1 MRTYTP
7 GTRIGQYEVAGRP
20 LIGGMSIVYFCLDH
34 QGNRPVALKTFQPQL
49 LPNRAARDR
58 FLREGT
64 AWVDLGA
71 HPHIVRCYGVFQP
84 ENSIEVY
91 LVLELV
97 AGEPGRN
104 DASLRSWLM
113 PGHPLPVLQALLFAL
128 QIARGM
134 RYATEKIPGFVH
146 RDLKPENVLVG
157 ADHLSEADVN
167 RLRVT
172 DFGLVAVL
180 QKAEDRAS
188 EAFPTSEISV
198 KRTQL
203 THGVV
208 GTPLYMAPE
217 QWLGEGV
224 CTATDVYA
232 LGCILYEMLVG
243 RHAVAGQTVEAL
255 QRAHCKGNVRA
266 LPHHL
271 PEEVR
276 TLVTRCLALER
287 GERYESWETV
297 EIALSAAYKEIV
309 GYPILAAEP
318 ADALGQAERVA
329 AGGSYNVIGMSYLEI
344 GKAEVAARYLERAVE
359 VGRAEGE
366 RRLEGAALGNLGN
379 AYVAQGDAHRAIECC
394 EQALV
399 IARET
404 GDRRAEGTDLNNL
417 GEAYRSLGDVH
428 RAIGY
433 YEQTLDIAREI
444 GDRKGESASLGNMGS
459 ASASMGDFRR
469 AIAYYEQSLAIDHE
483 IGNRHG
489 EGHALGNLGV
499 AYKNLGNIRRA
510 ITYYEQSLEVKRE
523 IGDRRGEGN
532 TLGNLGEAY
541 RLLGNAHRAIGCQE
555 QALAIHREVGDRRR
569 EGADLGNMGTAY
581 IQLGDVH
588 RAIEC
593 YEQALA
599 IDREVGDIAGIA
611 VESFNM
617 AILYS
622 QVGMA
627 SRALE
632 LAQEAARIY
641 TQIGHAQYAQRAQ
654 QLVAQLKAGR

>member
-1 MRTYTP
+1 MRIHAP

-20 LIGGMSIVYFCLDH
+20 LIGGMSIVYVCIDH
-34 QGNRPVALKTFQPQL
+34 QTGWPVILKTFQPHL
-49 LPNRAARDR
+49 LPDRAVRDR

-64 AWVDLGA
+64 AWVDLEA
-71 HPHIVRCYGVFQP
+71 HPHIVRCYGVVQP
-84 ENSIEVY
+84 EHSLEVY

-97 AGEPGRN
+97 VKEQDRG
-104 DASLRSWLM
+104 DATLRAWLM
-113 PGHPLPVLQALLFAL
+113 PGRPLPVLQALLFAL

-157 ADHLSEADVN
+157 VDRLSQADVN

-172 DFGLVAVL
+172 DFGLAAVL
-180 QKAEDRAS
+180 QGVVNQ
-188 EAFPTSEISV
+188 TSKGFSTLEV
-198 KRTQL
+198 PMERTQL
-203 THGVV
+203 TRGIV

-217 QWLGEGV
+217 QWQGESL
-224 CTATDVYA
+224 CTATDIYGW
-232 LGCILYEMLVG
+232 GCILYEMLVG
-243 RHAVAGQTVEAL
+243 RHAVAGRTVEAL
-255 QRAHCKGNVRA
+255 QRAHCTGNVRP
-266 LPHHL
+266 LPSSL
-271 PEEVR
+271 PAGVR
-276 TLVTRCLALER
+276 ALVTRCLMLKP

-297 EIALSAAYKEIV
+297 EAALAAAYKEIV
-309 GYPILAAEP
+309 GSPVPAAEP
-318 ADALGQAERVA
+318 ADALGQMDRVA
-329 AGGSYNVIGMSYLEI
+329 AGGSYNVLGMSYLEI
-344 GKAEVAARYLERAVE
+344 GKAEVATRYFERALE
-359 VGRAEGE
+359 VGRTEGE
-366 RRLEGAALGNLGN
+366 RGLEGAALGNLGN
-379 AYVAQGDAHRAIECC
+379 AYAALGDAHRAIGYC
-394 EQALV
+394 EQALA

-404 GDRRAEGTDLNNL
+404 GDRRAESADLNNL

-428 RAIGY
+428 RAIEY
-433 YEQTLDIAREI
+433 YEQTLDIARQI
-444 GDRKGESASLGNMGS
+444 GDRKKESASLGNMGS
-459 ASASMGDFRR
+459 AYASIGDLRR
-469 AIAYYEQSLAIDHE
+469 AIAYYEKSLAIDRK
-483 IGNRHG
+483 IGNRRG

-499 AYKNLGNIRRA
+499 AYKNLGKIRRA
-510 ITYYEQSLEVKRE
+510 IVYYEQSLAVKCE
-523 IGDRRGEGN
+523 IGDRQGEGN
-532 TLGNLGEAY
+532 SLGNLGEAY
-541 RLLGNAHRAIGCQE
+541 RLLGDAQRAVGYQE

-581 IQLGDVH
+581 IQLGNVQ

-617 AILYS
+617 AVLYS

-641 TQIGHAQYAQRAQ
+641 NQIGHAQHAQRAQ
-654 QLVAQLKAGR
+654 QLVTQLKAGR